1 MCICEPACETKLP
14 NHSRLKSREQ
24 NGASGGVRCFFSGE
38 RVVSGVRVDGMKRY
52 TFLQM
57 RRISY
62 HVAMVLPLIHVVWQA
77 RMMAQRA
84 RLIEH
89 AKANPVTI

>member
-1 MCICEPACETKLP
+1 M
-14 NHSRLKSREQ
+14 
-24 NGASGGVRCFFSGE
+24 
-38 RVVSGVRVDGMKRY
+38 SGVRVDGMKRY